1 MFDFSR
7 GGVDETKRIK
17 GLQRPHPRAY
27 QFGKHIPA
35 DVVVIRI
42 RPRCR
47 RLHQETHNL
56 DSQDPP
62 GQAASGSLRSSH
74 RRCRSYCR
82 VCTSIVSFPS
92 RDASLSS
99 TINVEH
105 ETKTTIVLDLAV
117 HPLAFVHRNPLG
129 MRCDPRSH
137 HRRPATPPNFFSHR
151 EVLAIMNMLCVFSA
165 SRFRETGQ

>member
-1 MFDFSR
+1 LFDFSR

-82 VCTSIVSFPS
+82 VCASIVSFPS

-105 ETKTTIVLDLAV
+105 ETKTTIALDLAV
-117 HPLAFVHRNPLG
+117 HPHVCASQTVGHAV
-129 MRCDPRSH
+129 RSVF
-137 HRRPATPPNFFSHR
+137 TPSSSRSTAQLLFASRGVGDH
-151 EVLAIMNMLCVFSA
+151 EHVVQFSA
-165 SRFRETGQ
+165 SRFRETEQ